1 MVGHCIKHPE
11 LLVSDLVLWKA
22 MRMVDRAQQLA
33 RPTMTKLLVYVPEG
47 SWDKL

>member
-22 MRMVDRAQQLA
+22 MYGRAQQLA